1 MNKFRNIT
9 YTIRVVTGVIILLHG
24 LLRII
29 YLDTYIEFVLTHF
42 YDMLPTE
49 TGLTVGASLFP
60 FIEFFTGLLI
70 ISNVNIKK
78 SIRIAFCISL
88 VMICFI
94 IADQLYSR
102 LIYHG
107 VIIGLLVFLCFKV
120 DKNQQTPTLSV

>member
-1 MNKFRNIT
+1 
-9 YTIRVVTGVIILLHG
+9 
-24 LLRII
+24 
-29 YLDTYIEFVLTHF
+29 
-42 YDMLPTE
+42 MLPTE